1 MQVRI
6 VMEQDLSL
14 NGTLTIKYVP
24 QYKGWF
30 FWKNFEEGCDVYT
43 YNYASFD
50 TYEKAQA
57 FLNEYARMNG
67 YHKQSVM
74 SEYSIGDK

>member
-14 NGTLTIKYVP
+14 DGILTIKYVP

-30 FWKNFEEGCDVYT
+30 FWKNFESGCNVYT
-43 YNYASFD
+43 YDSASFD
-50 TYEKAQA
+50 TYEKAKA
-57 FLNEYARMNG
+57 FLNEYARLNG
-67 YHKQSVM
+67 LHKSSVIT
-74 SEYSIGDK
+74 EYIIE